1 MSNALTLAEVGRRLL
16 ALYPEAIAKG
26 DFGEALTYI
35 DPDVID
41 HRGGTSG
48 DHHGI
53 DAWRAKWEAAA
64 GGDGEIHDTEVTV
77 LATVSD
83 GETLANV
90 YSYRGVHTATGKPF
104 DVGGMDL
111 IRVRDGRVVE
121 HWAFGDYD
129 AIRAQVGA

>member
-1 MSNALTLAEVGRRLL
+1 MSLTPSEVGRRLRE
-16 ALYPEAIAKG
+16 LYPLAIAKG
-26 DFGEALTYI
+26 DFDEALTYI

-48 DHHGI
+48 THHGI
-53 DAWRAKWEAAA
+53 DAWRAKWQAAA
-64 GGDGEIHDTEVTV
+64 GGDGEIRDTEVTV
-77 LATVSD
+77 VASVTD

-104 DVGGMDL
+104 DVGGMDMV
-111 IRVRDGRVVE
+111 RVRDGRIVE